1 MDRNSAVSLAVD
13 SVYLSVVSV
22 TMGLFQE
29 AHSCAWLVAQLIVV
43 SQTTMAQGPQER
55 PQGCVVTV
63 IRLLPLGYDQGNV
76 IPVGEDWEAQE
87 TGWSRETFQDES

>member
-13 SVYLSVVSV
+13 SVYLSVVS
-22 TMGLFQE
+22 
-29 AHSCAWLVAQLIVV
+29 
-43 SQTTMAQGPQER
+43 TMAQGPQER

-76 IPVGEDWEAQE
+76 IPVGQDWEAQE